1 MFFTLANCFLPYLVL
16 LSSKTKKKKTFKMH
30 LSKSVSDSAGSKEG
44 AAPDASIVDLPA
56 RPERT
61 K

>member
-16 LSSKTKKKKTFKMH
+16 LSSKTKKKTFKMH

-44 AAPDASIVDLPA
+44 AAPDVSIVDLPA